1 MKKPSK
7 CYTCYGTCYC
17 DCTQLCRVSLF
28 NPKLLNLKGWWRQ
41 LTLISLLHL
50 SSIWSYMF
58 LQKLFETKRLK
69 LLPNIKTKWI
79 SMLSF
84 ANQVLAK
91 YKTLMLKM
99 NDDLSIVV
107 LISINIGYL
116 YGIEVVMGLT
126 CIMLKLE
133 VIHAL
138 ISLCKVAKL
147 MYVFLWLL
155 LRCVVLNYTKMNSY
169 PKKILGGPFQGILRP
184 LCIPVITC

>member
-1 MKKPSK
+1 
-7 CYTCYGTCYC
+7 
-17 DCTQLCRVSLF
+17 
-28 NPKLLNLKGWWRQ
+28 
-41 LTLISLLHL
+41 
-50 SSIWSYMF
+50 MF

-147 MYVFLWLL
+147 MYVFL
-155 LRCVVLNYTKMNSY
+155 
-169 PKKILGGPFQGILRP
+169 
-184 LCIPVITC
+184 